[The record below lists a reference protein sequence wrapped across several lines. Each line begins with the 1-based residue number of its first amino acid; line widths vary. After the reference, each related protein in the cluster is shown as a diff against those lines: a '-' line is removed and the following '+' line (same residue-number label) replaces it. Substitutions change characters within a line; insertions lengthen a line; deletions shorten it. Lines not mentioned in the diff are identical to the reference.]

1 MFFRCLKFAQNYA
14 SLHVHVYDFFFLLF
28 QSLVNLFARL
38 AHDNI
43 GYIDWTPH
51 ISKVGHGKN
60 TMS

>member
-1 MFFRCLKFAQNYA
+1 MLFQMLKVFKNII
-14 SLHVHVYDFFFLLF
+14 LVYMYMIFLILF